1 MFCDNTDCA
10 RKTFAEQVPGLVD
23 RYARRTALLQRV
35 LCVVA
40 LTLGGRAG
48 ARLTK
53 QLAASVSRMTL
64 LRIVRGLPD
73 PEPPTPRVLGVD
85 NFALRRGH
93 HYGTLLIDIETRRPV
108 DVLTDRTR
116 RRWPTGCALTP
127 GVEIV
132 CRDRAGAY
140 AEGVRDGAPDAVQ
153 VADRWHVWRNLAD
166 AVERAVARHRGCLA
180 AALTIESDSDVVG
193 TDVVSD
199 GESPCNPGDHRD
211 TTTPAEPSDRT
222 DRWAIRARERH
233 AAVHA
238 LLAEGVG
245 IRQSAAA

>member
-1 MFCDNTDCA
+1 MRVEARTNAAPTACPSCGTMSGRVHSRYYRQLSDTAAAGREVLVRLQVRRMFCDNTDCA
-10 RKTFAEQVPGLVD
+10 RKTFAEHVPGLAD
-23 RYARRTALLQRV
+23 RYARRTALLQQV
-35 LCVVA
+35 LCAVA
-40 LTLGGRAG
+40 LALGGRAG
-48 ARLTK
+48 ARLTR

-85 NFALRRGH
+85 DFALRRGH

-108 DVLTDRTR
+108 DVLTDRTAQTVADWMR
-116 RRWPTGCALTP
+116 AHP

-166 AVERAVARHRGCLA
+166 AVERAVARHRGCLV
-180 AALTIESDSDVVG
+180 AALTIK
-193 TDVVSD
+193 
-199 GESPCNPGDHRD
+199 
-211 TTTPAEPSDRT
+211 
-222 DRWAIRARERH
+222 
-233 AAVHA
+233 
-238 LLAEGVG
+238 
-245 IRQSAAA
+245 